1 MAAPRAF
8 LRRDEIRRHLYS
20 KYGDNDT
27 GGSIMKHIN
36 QVSKLRPPVKA
47 AVPVVKEKPLKVP
60 KEGKG
65 GME

>member
-1 MAAPRAF
+1 
-8 LRRDEIRRHLYS
+8 
-20 KYGDNDT
+20 
-27 GGSIMKHIN
+27 MKHIN